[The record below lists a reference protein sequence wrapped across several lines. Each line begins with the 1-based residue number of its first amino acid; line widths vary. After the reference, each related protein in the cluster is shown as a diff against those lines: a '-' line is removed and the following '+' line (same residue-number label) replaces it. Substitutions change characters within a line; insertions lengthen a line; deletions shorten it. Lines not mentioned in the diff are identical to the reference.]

1 MSDSGPIPLIV
12 IGGYLGVGK
21 TTLVNHLLRHAQNDR
36 QRIAVLVNDFGEID
50 IDADLIEGQDGEVLS
65 LAGGCV
71 CCSFGADL
79 VGALQ
84 TVTRRMPK
92 PDIVLVETSGVAL
105 PGAVAR
111 SAQLASGINVLGIV
125 VVADAGTLRE
135 RAGDRYVG
143 DTVTQQIR
151 DADLLILN
159 KIDTASPADQAA
171 VSDWLRCAVDGTPVV
186 AVTNASVP
194 PEILLNLRTDSG
206 EAGLTQ
212 LPGGRISAVG
222 HEAASIFES
231 TVLNFASPT
240 SVTALAEA
248 LTSAASGV
256 LRAKGL
262 LTDSASGSRVLLQV
276 VGTRWN
282 KQAAPQSDVEECGR
296 VVVIGLRGQ
305 LGALRTL
312 Q

>member
-1 MSDSGPIPLIV
+1 MIDSTPIPVIV

-21 TTLVNHLLRHAQNDR
+21 TTLVNHLLRHAQNAR

-50 IDADLIEGQDGEVLS
+50 IDADLIEGQDGAVLS

-84 TVTRRMPK
+84 TVTQRLPK

-111 SAQLASGINVLGIV
+111 SAKLANGFNVLGIV

-135 RAGDRYVG
+135 RAADRYVG
-143 DTVTQQIR
+143 DTVTQQLR

-159 KIDTASPADQAA
+159 KIDTVNEEGRAS
-171 VSDWLRCAVDGTPVV
+171 VIDWLQRAVDDTPVV
-186 AVTNASVP
+186 SVENASVP

-206 EAGLTQ
+206 PAGLTQ
-212 LPGGRISAVG
+212 LPGGRIAAIG
-222 HEAASIFES
+222 HEASRLFES
-231 TVLNFASPT
+231 RVLTFASPT
-240 SVTALAEA
+240 SVTALAVA
-248 LTSAASGV
+248 LTTAGSGV
-256 LRAKGL
+256 LRAKGM
-262 LTDSASGSRVLLQV
+262 LTDSGSGNRVVLQV
-276 VGTRWN
+276 VGTRWTTHL
-282 KQAAPQSDVEECGR
+282 APQTDGNVDGR
-296 VVVIGLRGQ
+296 IVVIGLCGQ
-305 LGALRTL
+305 LAALCTGS
-312 Q
+312 